1 MEQMNK
7 NRIAELPKNIADK
20 IAAGEVV
27 DRPLSIIKELV
38 ENAIDAGASSI
49 IIEIKNGGKT
59 YIRITDNGSGIEKED
74 VVLAFKRHATSKVQ
88 NVSDLDRI
96 TTLGFRGEALASIAA
111 VSRTEL
117 ITKTAEAKTG
127 VSLKLEGGEIVDKND
142 IGCPEGTT
150 VIIEDLFFNT
160 PARMKFMKSDAT
172 ESTLIIDFISKMAL
186 AYPDIKM
193 RLINNGNILF
203 STTGKGDIYANI
215 LTIYSREIG
224 DKLIHVQEGDEAL
237 SLEAYISEPSYTKT
251 NRRNQ
256 IFFVNGRYINSK
268 VMEKAVSEGYTE
280 KLFEGRYPVTFLF
293 LKIDPERLDVN
304 IHPNKKEVRF
314 EDERVIL
321 DFIVNAIRKN
331 LNTKKA
337 IAEIKQENIFKIKKA
352 DSIQKPTFE
361 TKTTG
366 GETNPAEAKEPEI
379 RTVAVSSVKSAPI
392 SSEKTDRENPA
403 ALQAEKAKAEEQV
416 DIKKLL
422 FEERHAENTK
432 VFEKPED
439 YQVIQEEKKGIDS
452 VFQEMDI
459 LGTLFGTYIA
469 GVHEDVFYL
478 IDQHAAHERIFYEQL
493 LAQYEREEK
502 LQQPILLPFV
512 VNVTY
517 AVKND
522 VQDWLDFLGNM
533 GYIIEEFG
541 PKAFI
546 IKGIPM
552 FMELEEAQTLIDYFM
567 DNIAQGKDLKDQ
579 KKLDKIIS
587 NACKKAVKA
596 HDVLDIKE
604 IHQLMRDLGKT
615 KNPYHCPHGRP
626 TLIKLTKYEVEKMF
640 KRV

>member
-1 MEQMNK
+1 MDIIKK
-7 NRIAELPKNIADK
+7 NRIAELPKHVADK

-38 ENAIDAGASSI
+38 ENAIDAGATSV

-59 YIRITDNGSGIEKED
+59 YIRITDNGSGIEKDD
-74 VVLAFKRHATSKVQ
+74 VALAFKRHATSKVQ
-88 NVSDLDRI
+88 NASDLDRI

-117 ITKTAEAKTG
+117 ITKTPDAKIG
-127 VSLKLEGGEIVDKND
+127 VSLKLEGGEIVEKND

-160 PARMKFMKSDAT
+160 PARMKFMKTDAT
-172 ESTLIIDFISKMAL
+172 ESTLIIDFVSKMAL

-203 STTGKGDIYANI
+203 STPGKGDIYANI
-215 LTIYSREIG
+215 LTIYSKEIG
-224 DKLIHVQEGDEAL
+224 DKLIHVQEGEGEL
-237 SLEAYISEPSYTKT
+237 SLEAYVSPPSYTKT
-251 NRRNQ
+251 NRRHQ

-268 VMEKAVSEGYTE
+268 VMEKAISEAYKE
-280 KLFEGRYPVTFLF
+280 KLFEGRYPVAFLF

-314 EDERVIL
+314 EDERAIL
-321 DFIVNAIRKN
+321 EFLVRAIRKN
-331 LNTKKA
+331 LNTKDA
-337 IAEIKQENIFKIKKA
+337 IAEIKQENIFKMNRPPV
-352 DSIQKPTFE
+352 DKPVNSMPPAGKIEKMPLE
-361 TKTTG
+361 TRLTETRDPVAEPARINITDMGTTG
-366 GETNPAEAKEPEI
+366 I
-379 RTVAVSSVKSAPI
+379 QQV
-392 SSEKTDRENPA
+392 
-403 ALQAEKAKAEEQV
+403 AEKVVAEEQV

-422 FEERHAENTK
+422 FEERQAENTK
-432 VFEKPED
+432 VLEKPEV
-439 YQVIQEEKKGIDS
+439 YQTAQEEQRGIDR
-452 VFQEMDI
+452 VFEEMEI
-459 LGTLFGTYIA
+459 MGTLFGTYIA
-469 GVHEDVFYL
+469 GIHEDVFYL

-493 LAQYEREEK
+493 LAQYEGEEK

-552 FMELEEAQTLIDYFM
+552 FMELEEAQSLIDYFM

-579 KKLDKIIS
+579 KKLDKIIT

-604 IHQLMRDLGKT
+604 IHQLMKDLGKA

-626 TLIKLTKYEVEKMF
+626 TLIKMSKYEVEKMF